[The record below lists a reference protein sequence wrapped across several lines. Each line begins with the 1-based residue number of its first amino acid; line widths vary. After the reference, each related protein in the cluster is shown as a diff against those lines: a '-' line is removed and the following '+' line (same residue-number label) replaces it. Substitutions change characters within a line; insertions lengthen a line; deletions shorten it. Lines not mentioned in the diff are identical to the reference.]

1 MNPIGMAGVL
11 ADLRGLQS
19 KLTGMAGATT
29 PQAVAADAGGG
40 NGSAGGGTGSFATL
54 LRQSIGEVEASQRQ
68 ADQLSTGFE
77 QGKPGAS
84 LPQVMIAVEKAN
96 LTFDGMVQVRNKL
109 VDAYNQ
115 VMDMQV

>member
-11 ADLRGLQS
+11 ADLRGLRS
-19 KLTGMAGATT
+19 KLTGMAGAAT
-29 PQAVAADAGGG
+29 PQPVAADVGGNAGG
-40 NGSAGGGTGSFATL
+40 SGTGSFATL
-54 LRQSIGEVEASQRQ
+54 LRQSIGEVESAQQQ

-77 QGKPGAS
+77 QGQPGAS